1 MADHRDSPSSR
12 RSLVQALHTA
22 VKGRARF
29 RVQGLRGST
38 FLKQYLEF
46 HLLQAAGVRAVSAS
60 SLTGNVLVLFDPTA
74 PEPASTPLVGW
85 QRIAAVIER
94 LMQERQSGQP
104 CPIHRTAPITETI
117 PSELATPIATPA
129 SPLARPRSSKGSSTP
144 IASFAGRSRP
154 HRSRKVPVGRQD
166 PLIPPVVPAWHVQ
179 EVRTVLSAFQTSA
192 QTGLSSQLAHR
203 NLQQY
208 GPNVLLEAT
217 PRSRLAMFL
226 DQFKSMPVALLTVA
240 AGISVMTGG
249 LADALVIMG
258 VVLINGVIGYAT
270 ESQSDRIIRS
280 LKQLASPSAWV
291 IRDRTQSQMNA
302 QAVVPGDILV
312 LRPGSYVAADA
323 RVIEAQHL
331 TVDESALTGESLPV
345 TKTAAPLPDPQVPLG
360 DRRNMVY
367 MGTLVTGGQG
377 LAVVVAT
384 AQLTEMGK
392 IQTLVG
398 QAAAPETP
406 MERQLD
412 TAGNQLVV
420 LSSTV
425 CGVVFGVGLWR
436 GFGLLEMLKTAIAL
450 AVAAVPEGLP
460 AVATTTL
467 ALGIRDM
474 RRQKVLIRQLN
485 AVETLGSLQ
494 ALCLDKTGTL
504 TTNKMSVVELQTDNS
519 RIQVTDGQFPE
530 KLELSSD
537 THTALVKLLQVIV
550 LCNESE
556 CVRNQADILFKGSST
571 ENALLEVAL
580 HMGIDVQQVRQ
591 DYPLIRIQHRS
602 EDRNYMQTLHHNQ
615 GEKHF
620 VAVKG
625 NPMEVLA
632 LCNWQIDTGKVTL
645 LSQAQRQEIEAEN
658 DRMAGNG
665 LRILGVAYGY
675 TSDPEAETYDN
686 LVWLG
691 LVGLADPI
699 RKGVKEVMGVFHQ
712 AGIETIMITGD
723 QSPTA
728 YAIGK
733 ELNLSQG
740 AQLQILDSTDLTNLE
755 PEVVS
760 VLCDRVHI
768 FSRISPANKLQVVQA
783 LQRAGKVVAMTG
795 DGINDAPALK
805 AAEVGIAMGHT
816 GTDVA
821 REVADVVLEDDN
833 LETMAIAI
841 SQGRTIYNNIRKSVH
856 FLLSTN
862 LSEIMVMLAGI
873 SLGIGQPL
881 NAMQLLW
888 LNLVTD
894 IFPGLALALEPPEPD
909 VLTQPPRDPTQ
920 PIIQS
925 SDFQRIVG
933 ESAILSTSA
942 LAAYSYAIGNY
953 GRGSRSST
961 IGFMSLTLA
970 QLLHAISCRSKARCL
985 FSPHPLPA
993 NRYLAIALSGSIMLQ
1008 LLSALVPGLRQL
1020 LQIAPLNLRD
1030 AVVIGS
1036 SALVPLFI
1044 NEAMKPAKGSRGQ
1057 TR

>member
-1 MADHRDSPSSR
+1 
-12 RSLVQALHTA
+12 
-22 VKGRARF
+22 
-29 RVQGLRGST
+29 
-38 FLKQYLEF
+38 
-46 HLLQAAGVRAVSAS
+46 
-60 SLTGNVLVLFDPTA
+60 
-74 PEPASTPLVGW
+74 
-85 QRIAAVIER
+85 
-94 LMQERQSGQP
+94 
-104 CPIHRTAPITETI
+104 
-117 PSELATPIATPA
+117 
-129 SPLARPRSSKGSSTP
+129 
-144 IASFAGRSRP
+144 
-154 HRSRKVPVGRQD
+154 
-166 PLIPPVVPAWHVQ
+166 
-179 EVRTVLSAFQTSA
+179 
-192 QTGLSSQLAHR
+192 
-203 NLQQY
+203 
-208 GPNVLLEAT
+208 
-217 PRSRLAMFL
+217 
-226 DQFKSMPVALLTVA
+226 
-240 AGISVMTGG
+240 
-249 LADALVIMG
+249 
-258 VVLINGVIGYAT
+258 
-270 ESQSDRIIRS
+270 
-280 LKQLASPSAWV
+280 
-291 IRDRTQSQMNA
+291 
-302 QAVVPGDILV
+302 
-312 LRPGSYVAADA
+312 
-323 RVIEAQHL
+323 
-331 TVDESALTGESLPV
+331 
-345 TKTAAPLPDPQVPLG
+345 
-360 DRRNMVY
+360 
-367 MGTLVTGGQG
+367 
-377 LAVVVAT
+377 
-384 AQLTEMGK
+384 
-392 IQTLVG
+392 
-398 QAAAPETP
+398 
-406 MERQLD
+406 
-412 TAGNQLVV
+412 
-420 LSSTV
+420 
-425 CGVVFGVGLWR
+425 
-436 GFGLLEMLKTAIAL
+436 
-450 AVAAVPEGLP
+450 
-460 AVATTTL
+460 
-467 ALGIRDM
+467 M

-537 THTALVKLLQVIV
+537 AHTALFKLLQVIV

-556 CVRNQADILFKGSST
+556 CLRNQADILFKGSST

-920 PIIQS
+920 PIIQP

-933 ESAILSTSA
+933 ESAVLSTSA

-953 GRGSRSST
+953 GRGPRSST

-1008 LLSALVPGLRQL
+1008 LLSALLPGLRQL
-1020 LQIAPLNLRD
+1020 LQIAPLSLRD
-1030 AVVIGS
+1030 AAVIGS